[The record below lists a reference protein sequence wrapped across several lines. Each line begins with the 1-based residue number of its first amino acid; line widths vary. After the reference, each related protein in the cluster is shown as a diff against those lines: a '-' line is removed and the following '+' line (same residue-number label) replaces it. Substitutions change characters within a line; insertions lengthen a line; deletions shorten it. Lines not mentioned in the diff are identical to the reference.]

1 MKKLRGIGTAGLT
14 LVELIISMAIL
25 AVIGTAIGGAMYV
38 SSRSYTRG
46 AAEINVQEEAQVA
59 SNLICDWI
67 IDATSVNPDGSGSY
81 LTGSYD
87 YLEIIHPEGEMLVK
101 VLVQMGT
108 GVDSDKL
115 IYTATDASDPTNV
128 LGTGVLASNVEG
140 CNFYTTFGD
149 DRNVKISID
158 FNVNDRTYRAVT
170 DSSSRSHDFI
180 STGGTSTVL
189 APSIR
194 FGLVSNVG
202 VPHVILE
209 PGMNTTN
216 TYVQFYVYVDGAD
229 PDTLTGGDISYT
241 GPASAHTNIESC
253 TRISGTNCWKVLV
266 SADSSADSDEPWTF
280 TCSNAVGGDSDTVW
294 IKIRRIRDCSF
305 QNYTSNPSN
314 TSIHYW
320 PVDSGMTSG
329 TANSTYTNTINLNVS
344 NWQDE
349 SANIVGAAAG
359 TPREMGFDA
368 NPWGYIDPTNLQVK
382 FTSWN
387 GSAWVDRRNDVLS
400 CDITPN
406 PSGNPTIKVK
416 LKNDITDAIAVVIVA
431 EHAGSVT
438 GHSNQS
444 SDPTCGFSVVSNN
457 KSRAIDGREVNYY
470 SDNYDVIWIS
480 PTDDNHIPN
489 VGGGVRRGVPAC
501 MIAEF
506 DSEFRNQLV
515 RDIKAKTG
523 LTSETAIQNTSSLKY
538 CTYIEYAPLDPNT
551 GLPTSTP
558 KKFVLANFT
567 NYGQIFSD
575 YIAQRIRSNQTAIFD
590 LDKAYEI
597 TYHFE
602 VYNGNTKIVEY
613 SQAGSVCAATPY
625 VYDPNATGTDTINF
639 KNGKYTQGNP
649 YHTVATGNN
658 NTQSFGVYV
667 DGVGF
672 NEGYINFVCQVWNG
686 TGWEPANNIVS
697 WDDKQWAEGS
707 VNVNNVNYSQIR
719 LPDGRS
725 YNLGQYDENHLNV
738 NNSRTQI
745 EFIKINR
752 ANMESG
758 KVYRVVFKTDWKK
771 ATSISYGS
779 VNGDQNAIGQVTGTT
794 TSNFTLNGDFYF
806 TK

>member
-46 AAEINVQEEAQVA
+46 ASEINVQEEAQVA

-87 YLEIIHPEGEMLVK
+87 YLEIIHPEGDMLVK

-108 GVDSDKL
+108 GADSDKL

-158 FNVNDRTYRAVT
+158 FNVNERTYRAVT

-202 VPHVILE
+202 QPHVTLE
-209 PGMNTTN
+209 PGMNTAN
-216 TYVQFYVYVDGAD
+216 SYVQFYVYVDGAD
-229 PDTLTGGDISYT
+229 PDTLTGGNISFT

-266 SADSSADSDEPWTF
+266 SADPTADSDEPWIF
-280 TCSNAVGGDSDTVW
+280 SCANSVGSDSKTLFV
-294 IKIRRIRDCSF
+294 KIRRIRDCSF

-329 TANSTYTNTINLNVS
+329 TANSTYTNTINLNAS

-359 TPREMGFDA
+359 VPREMGFDA
-368 NPWGYIDPTNLQVK
+368 NPWGYIDPTALQVK

-416 LKNDITDAIAVVIVA
+416 LKNDITDAIAVVVIA
-431 EHAGSVT
+431 NHAGSVT
-438 GHSNQS
+438 GHSNQAN
-444 SDPTCGFSVVSNN
+444 DPTCGFGFVSNN
-457 KSRAIDGREVNYY
+457 KARAIDGREVNYY

-480 PTDDNHIPN
+480 PTDDHHIHN

-506 DSEFRNQLV
+506 DNQFKSNLI

-523 LTSETAIQNTSSLKY
+523 LATESAIKDANLHY
-538 CTYIEYAPLDPNT
+538 CTYITYDEIDPNT
-551 GLPTSTP
+551 GLGKGHP
-558 KKFVLANFT
+558 KTFVLANFT
-567 NYGQIFSD
+567 DFTQIFSD
-575 YIAQRIRSNQTAIFD
+575 YIAQRIRSSQTQIFD

-597 TYHFE
+597 VYNFE
-602 VYNGNTKIVEY
+602 VFNGGTSIVHYEE
-613 SQAGSVCAATPY
+613 AGEVCAATPY
-625 VYDPNATGTDTINF
+625 VYDPNATGADTINF
-639 KNGKYTQGNP
+639 KNGKYTQTNP

-658 NTQSFGVYV
+658 NTQSFGVYI

-672 NEGYINFVCQVWNG
+672 NEGKIQFICQVWDGSN
-686 TGWEPANNIVS
+686 WVSANNIVS
-697 WDDKQWAEGS
+697 WDDKQWAES
-707 VNVNNVNYSQIR
+707 HYTVNNVYYDQIR

-725 YNLGQYDENHLNV
+725 YDLNKYEENDLKL
-738 NNSRTQI
+738 NNSRTQL

-752 ANMESG
+752 ANMDSG
-758 KVYRVVFKTDWKK
+758 KTYRVVFYTPWKE
-771 ATSISYGS
+771 ATGITYGTI
-779 VNGDQNAIGQVTGTT
+779 NGDQNAIGQVTGTRIE
-794 TSNFTLNGDFYF
+794 NYTLNGDFYF